1 MEATRPDGTTVII
14 PAYDEEQGI
23 GATLEELATV
33 APDLPQPVEV
43 IVVDDGSS
51 DRTAEIAAEHGC
63 RVIRNPAN
71 AGYGASLKIG
81 VRAASHERIAI
92 TDADGT
98 YPAGELPAM
107 FRDLERFDLVV
118 GARTGPRYR
127 RRAFLSPMRNVFLLL
142 TNFVVGTWIPDPNSG
157 LRVFRR
163 STALALL
170 HALPRAFSFTTTM
183 TLLMTL
189 QGRFIRFHPVDYRA
203 RLGRRKIRPVRDT
216 LRMAQ
221 TLAEVILRFNPLKLF
236 LLLGLIPFLLG
247 PIAWFASP
255 AGGIDWIV
263 ASVFWAAAFVIWG
276 LGFLAAVPGKQ
287 QDAG

>member
-1 MEATRPDGTTVII
+1 MESTRPDGTTVVI
-14 PAYDEEQGI
+14 PALNEEEGL
-23 GATLEELATV
+23 GATLEELAAV

-43 IVVDDGSS
+43 IIVDDGSR

-63 RVIRNPAN
+63 RVIRHPAN
-71 AGYGASLKIG
+71 AGYGASLKTGI
-81 VRAASHERIAI
+81 RAASYERIAI

-98 YPAGELPAM
+98 YPVTALPAM
-107 FRDLERFDLVV
+107 FEELERFDLVV

-189 QGRFIRFHPVDYRA
+189 QGRFIHFHPVDYRA

-236 LLLGLIPFLLG
+236 LLLGLLPFLLAPLVWLAAPPG
-247 PIAWFASP
+247 A
-255 AGGIDWIV
+255 DWIAGAIFV
-263 ASVFWAAAFVIWG
+263 GAAFVIWG
-276 LGFLAAVPGKQ
+276 LGFLAAVPGRE

>member
-1 MEATRPDGTTVII
+1 MEGNRPDGTTVII

-23 GATLEELATV
+23 GATLEELAAV

-43 IVVDDGSS
+43 IVVDDGST
-51 DRTAEIAAEHGC
+51 DRTAEVAQEHGC

-81 VRAASHERIAI
+81 VRAASYERIAI

-236 LLLGLIPFLLG
+236 LLLGLIPFILG
-247 PIAWFASP
+247 PVAWFACP
-255 AGGIDWIV
+255 EGIDWI
-263 ASVFWAAAFVIWG
+263 AGSVFWAAAFVIWG
-276 LGFLAAVPGKQ
+276 LGFLAAVPGRE
-287 QDAG
+287 QDAQ

>member
-1 MEATRPDGTTVII
+1 MEATRPDGTTIII
-14 PAYDEEQGI
+14 PAYDEEEGI
-23 GATLEELATV
+23 GATLDELAGV
-33 APDLPQPVEV
+33 APELPQPVEV
-43 IVVDDGSS
+43 IVVDDGSR
-51 DRTAEIAAEHGC
+51 DGTAAVAAERGC

-81 VRAASHERIAI
+81 VRAASYERIGI

-98 YPAGELPAM
+98 YPATELPEM
-107 FRDLERFDLVV
+107 FRELERFDLVV

-163 STALALL
+163 GTALTLL

-236 LLLGLIPFLLG
+236 LLLGMIPFLLA
-247 PIAWFASP
+247 PVAWFAAP
-255 AGGIDWIV
+255 EGIDWIAGAIFM
-263 ASVFWAAAFVIWG
+263 ASAFVIWG
-276 LGFLAAVPGKQ
+276 LGFLAAVPGR
-287 QDAG
+287 DEDMG